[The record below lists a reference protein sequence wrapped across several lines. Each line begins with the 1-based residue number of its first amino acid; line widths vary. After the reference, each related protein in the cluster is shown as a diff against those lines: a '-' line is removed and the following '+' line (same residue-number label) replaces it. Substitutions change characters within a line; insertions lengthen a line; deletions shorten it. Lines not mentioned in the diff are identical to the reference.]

1 MQLKNKFGL
10 LKNNNDKINSNNNN
24 FFFFLSVYNMLGA
37 ISVLY

>member
-10 LKNNNDKINSNNNN
+10 LKNNNDKINSDNNN
-24 FFFFLSVYNMLGA
+24 FFFLSVYNMLGA